1 MRAALRSGEEPP
13 EEWLVFPDEVV
24 RRNITE
30 ALGVKRLLELSN
42 ERVAKGDSVGAAKVL
57 WAVLSSIKDK
67 QSEFYLDTVFTIADF
82 LQRADNPEVL
92 NFEMKVLNIAFNLP
106 SSRGTCV
113 LNQSLRRQWSP

>member
-24 RRNITE
+24 RRNVTE

-67 QSEFYLDTVFTIADF
+67 
-82 LQRADNPEVL
+82 
-92 NFEMKVLNIAFNLP
+92 K
-106 SSRGTCV
+106 
-113 LNQSLRRQWSP
+113 